1 MVKYWQ
7 LVIDQQASKNIK
19 IDFNKES
26 GCGIIRIDSVCDI
39 KNSFV
44 HDVSIDDIIF
54 VFESNNRIYLAEVV
68 SNSISD
74 QETTTN
80 ELYIKLLILDAK
92 TEEELRKKFQE
103 ENGLQVT
110 SIFDKQKTFA
120 LVENQDFADW
130 WYITTLKTLA
140 KKHEIIADIR
150 SVRDILRMDLRIP
163 PYQRPY
169 KWEKDQVVQLLNDIK
184 NDLSKT
190 QSNSRYRI
198 GSLILCIDAEKINE
212 EWDGSIDIVDGQ
224 QRITTILLIL
234 NYLQYEYESKL
245 ETRLKYNTSISY
257 DNMKTNQRVIENWFE
272 KNKEIKEKFA
282 KYLLDNCELVFVEVF
297 EISQAFQMFD
307 SQNGTGKPLAPY
319 NLLKAYHLNSI
330 KDSNIQKECD
340 IEWEKAGKFYSDI
353 YEKNLDLLNQLFS
366 EQLYKIRIWTRN
378 KIPDPFTRED
388 IKEFKGND
396 FENQKTN
403 FYSYQL
409 NDLLSYLSEK
419 MKEGAVLNGYHINP
433 LKTSCAKDEYDIRNF
448 MQITNTI
455 TNGNY
460 FFKYTDTYVNLYKK
474 LFLTRSDKNDF
485 QKFYQT
491 HCFYPKWYRDGD
503 TYLRKLYESLII
515 RLYDRFGLDNFTE
528 YNYKLLY
535 FYVYQ
540 YRLILDR
547 VKYKGIRKLPVVAE
561 DNPFIV
567 IQYATSPDDLE
578 VLEKNIV
585 LKESLLQEIENEHQK
600 CIASNGRIRE
610 KGNYVPE
617 LILIFRKEYFSRAN
631 NQRITND

>member
-7 LVIDQQASKNIK
+7 LVIDQKTSKNIK
-19 IDFNKES
+19 FDLNKES
-26 GCGIIRIDSVCDI
+26 GCGTISMDSAYDI
-39 KNSFV
+39 KESFV
-44 HDVSIDDIIF
+44 SDVSIDDIILI
-54 VFESNNRIYLAEVV
+54 FESNNSIYLTEVV
-68 SNSISD
+68 SNYIS
-74 QETTTN
+74 EKEYTTN
-80 ELYIKLLILDAK
+80 ELYTKLLILDAK
-92 TEEELRKKFQE
+92 TEEEFIKSYQE
-103 ENGLQVT
+103 EKGSQIT

-140 KKHEIIADIR
+140 KKHAIIADIR

-198 GSLILCIDAEKINE
+198 GSLILCIDAEKIE
-212 EWDGSIDIVDGQ
+212 EKWDRSIDIVDGQ

-234 NYLQYEYESKL
+234 NYLQYEYESNL

-257 DNMKTNQRVIENWFE
+257 DNMKTNQGVIENWFE

-282 KYLLDNCELVFVEVF
+282 KHLLDKCELVFVKVF

-353 YEKNLDLLNQLFS
+353 YETNLDLLNQLFS
-366 EQLYKIRIWTRN
+366 EQLYKTRIWTRN
-378 KIPDPFTRED
+378 KIPEPFTRED

-396 FENQKTN
+396 FENQKSN

-409 NDLLSYLSEK
+409 NDLLYYLSEK
-419 MKEGAVLNGYHINP
+419 MESGAILDGYHINP
-433 LKTSCAKDEYDIRNF
+433 LKTACAKGEYDIRNF

-460 FFKYTDTYVNLYKK
+460 FFKYTDTYVNIYKE
-474 LFLTRSDKNDF
+474 LFLTSSDKTDF
-485 QKFYQT
+485 QNFYQT
-491 HCFYPKWYRDGD
+491 HCFYPKWDRDGD

-515 RLYDRFGLDNFTE
+515 RLYDRFGSDNFTE
-528 YNYKLLY
+528 YNYKLLF

-540 YRLILDR
+540 YRLLLDSVR
-547 VKYKGIRKLPVVAE
+547 YKGVRKLPVE
-561 DNPFIV
+561 KDNNPFMV

-578 VLEKNIV
+578 VLKKDII
-585 LKESLLQEIENEHQK
+585 LKESRLQEIENEHNI
-600 CIASNGRIRE
+600 CIQSKGKVRE
-610 KGNYVPE
+610 KGSYVPK
-617 LILIFRKEYFSRAN
+617 LILFFKNEYFNKAN

>member
-7 LVIDQQASKNIK
+7 LVIDQKTSKNIK
-19 IDFNKES
+19 FDLNKES
-26 GCGIIRIDSVCDI
+26 GCGTISMDSAYDI
-39 KNSFV
+39 KESFV
-44 HDVSIDDIIF
+44 SDVSIDDIILI
-54 VFESNNRIYLAEVV
+54 FESNNRIYLTEVV
-68 SNSISD
+68 SNYIS
-74 QETTTN
+74 EKEYTTN
-80 ELYIKLLILDAK
+80 ELYTKLLILDAK
-92 TEEELRKKFQE
+92 TEEEFIKSYQE
-103 ENGLQVT
+103 EKGLQIT

-198 GSLILCIDAEKINE
+198 GSLILCIDAEKIE
-212 EWDGSIDIVDGQ
+212 EKWDRSIDIVDGQ
-224 QRITTILLIL
+224 QGITTILLIL
-234 NYLQYEYESKL
+234 NYLQYEYESNL

-257 DNMKTNQRVIENWFE
+257 DNMKTNQGVIENWFE

-282 KYLLDNCELVFVEVF
+282 KHLLDKCELVFVKVF

-330 KDSNIQKECD
+330 KDSKIQKECD
-340 IEWEKAGKFYSDI
+340 IEWEKAGKFYSGI

-366 EQLYKIRIWTRN
+366 EQLYKTRIWTRN

-419 MKEGAVLNGYHINP
+419 MDKVLASNGYHIKP
-433 LKTSCAKDEYDIRNF
+433 FKSPCVKDEYDIRNF

-460 FFKYTDTYVNLYKK
+460 FFKYTDTYVNLYKE
-474 LFLTRSDKNDF
+474 LFLTSSDKNDF
-485 QKFYQT
+485 QNFYQT
-491 HCFYPKWYRDGD
+491 HCFYEKWYRDGD

-515 RLYDRFGLDNFTE
+515 RLYDRFGSDNFTE

-535 FYVYQ
+535 FYIYQ
-540 YRLILDR
+540 YRLILES
-547 VKYKGIRKLPVVAE
+547 VYYKGIRKLPVVAE

-567 IQYATSPDDLE
+567 IQYATSPEDLG
-578 VLEKNIV
+578 VLEKYIV
-585 LKESLLQEIENEHQK
+585 LKESRLQEIETQHK
-600 CIASNGRIRE
+600 ICIESKGKIRE
-610 KGNYVPE
+610 KGSYVPE
-617 LILIFRKEYFSRAN
+617 LIAFFKEEYFSKAN
-631 NQRITND
+631 NQRVKND